1 MNERIRL
8 LKTSFK
14 INLPLLGLRRRVL
27 PAIVAVFMAYFLN
40 AGGIAPAFANDLDT
54 KELDPNAFNQGK
66 QLARLH
72 CTRCHV
78 VGDMNKYGGIGSTPS
93 FGAIKTMPDWKE
105 RFDIFFALPPH
116 PAVVRVEGISEKR
129 PENLPA
135 FTKQITLTIDELENL
150 LGFIYTLPKAN
161 FN

>member
-1 MNERIRL
+1 MKPMMTMMTVLMRAVRRGVGLAAIA
-8 LKTSFK
+8 
-14 INLPLLGLRRRVL
+14 LGLIAFS
-27 PAIVAVFMAYFLN
+27 PHQGMIAAAVAA
-40 AGGIAPAFANDLDT
+40 DLD
-54 KELDPNAFNQGK
+54 QG
-66 QLARLH
+66 QALARLH

-150 LGFIYTLPKAN
+150 LGFINTLPKAN